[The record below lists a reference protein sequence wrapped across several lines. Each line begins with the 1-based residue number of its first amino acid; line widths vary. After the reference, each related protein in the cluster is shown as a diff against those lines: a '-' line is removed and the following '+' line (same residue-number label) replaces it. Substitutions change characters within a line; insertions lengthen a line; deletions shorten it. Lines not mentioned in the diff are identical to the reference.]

1 MNISELISE
10 IKLKKSYLCVGLD
23 TEFEKIPIHLLNY
36 ENPVLQ
42 FNKAIIDATKN
53 YCVAY
58 KLNIAFYEQYGKKG
72 WEIIEKTLE
81 HIPSNFLKIA
91 DAKRGDIGNTAR
103 MYARTFFETYNFDA
117 ITVAPYMG
125 VDTILP
131 FLEYKDKI
139 TIVLALTSNKGS
151 DDFQMLN
158 TEKGKLYQVVL
169 KKISEIA
176 SPQNLMFVAG
186 ATNADKIEDI
196 RKIVPYNFLL
206 VPGVGA
212 QGGNL
217 EEVSEKGLNKNCGL
231 LINSSRNIIYAGNNE
246 NFAIEAENEAKKL
259 KLSMEKIIFSKNIF

>member
-1 MNISELISE
+1 MNLSELISE

-23 TEFEKIPIHLLNY
+23 TEIEKIPQHLLKT

-58 KLNIAFYEQYGKKG
+58 KLNLAFYEQFGSKG
-72 WEIIEKTLE
+72 WDIIEKTLE
-81 HIPSNFLKIA
+81 YIPSNFLKIA

-117 ITVAPYMG
+117 LTVAPYMG
-125 VDTILP
+125 LDSILP

-139 TIVLALTSNKGS
+139 TIVLALTSNNGS
-151 DDFQMLN
+151 NDFQMLD

-169 KKISEIA
+169 KKISEI
-176 SPQNLMFVAG
+176 SNPHNLMFVAG
-186 ATNADKIEDI
+186 ATNADKLEDI
-196 RKIVPYNFLL
+196 RKMVPDNFLL

-217 EEVSEKGLNKNCGL
+217 EEVSEKGLNKICGL

-246 NFAIEAENEAKKL
+246 NFVIDAENEAKKL
-259 KLSMEKIIFSKNIF
+259 QLSMEKILLSKNTF